1 MRPTGWAAL
10 ALFIALATPLFTA
23 AAQDGPAWP
32 MYRADAQHT
41 GSSGSG
47 VPTTL
52 EPPLVVPLG
61 GGALTSP
68 VAADG
73 RIFVCSADGTLYAVW
88 ADNGAIAWTRPLG
101 GNVSAEPAINGST
114 IYALSESGHL
124 QAFDTKLGV
133 PLWNTT
139 LPADLVYT
147 IPLTFSNGSV
157 LVSTTSGAVLRLNAS
172 DRGQMMWQAYIGKNL
187 KGPVTVGGGLA
198 YLVLDGGNAVALD
211 LETGNQHWSTGPG
224 TGSSND
230 FPSAYV
236 QGSLYIGT
244 RGRDVFC
251 IDTSDGSE
259 LWNKSLKSTV
269 ASAPAL
275 GGGRIVLGTQTGQ
288 VYALDLITG
297 EEVWDAPFE
306 AGAAVMVAPSLAG
319 GKVVLGDERGGVY
332 LLNAGTGELESDL
345 SLEGHRFSSPVVSEG
360 RILISTTDGTL
371 LVVGPVSRSPFAM
384 LDISP
389 SRVSTGEIVAFSAL
403 NYGSPDGLPA
413 AGMWL
418 DFGDGTSSGWI
429 GGLAANHAYQQKGR
443 YTVSLKVR
451 DQNGTESH
459 DAWDVVEVFNDRPSI
474 DMSLPLQARAGLP
487 VALGASASDPDG
499 RVVLYEWDFEGDGTY
514 DWNGSGMPPGFGH
527 AYPVNGTFA
536 PTVRVLDDN
545 GSVAV
550 ASGTLVVLPK
560 PAPPVVE
567 SPAVPLPVAAA
578 GVLAVS
584 LAAIGAGLSLTDFG
598 KYRFFTLFI
607 VPLYVRLKRDEVLD
621 NYTRGRIHGYITANP
636 GDNYNSIRDA
646 LELSNGIVAHHLHTL
661 EREGLI
667 QSMRDGMY
675 RRFFPANAK
684 LPPEDEG
691 HFNIQKRIVAI
702 IRNNPGISQKEI
714 AQKVGVSSPTVNYHI
729 NVLATARMIRVEKF
743 GRRTRCFVV
752 EDQPRT

>member
-47 VPTTL
+47 VPAAL
-52 EPPLVVPLG
+52 VDPLVVTLG

-73 RIFVCSADGTLYAVW
+73 RVFVCSAEGTLYAVW
-88 ADNGAIAWTRPLG
+88 ADNGAVAWSRPLG
-101 GNVSAEPAINGST
+101 QNISAEPAINGST
-114 IYALSESGHL
+114 IYALTESGRL
-124 QAFDTKLGV
+124 WAFDIRLGV

-139 LPADLVYT
+139 LLPDLGYT
-147 IPLTFSNGSV
+147 IPLTFSNDSV
-157 LVSTTSGAVLRLNAS
+157 LVSTTSGAVLRLKAS
-172 DRGQMMWQAYIGKNL
+172 DGGKLMWQAWVGENL
-187 KGPVTVGGGLA
+187 KGPATVGGGLA

-211 LETGNQHWSTGPG
+211 LETGNKSWETGPG
-224 TGSSND
+224 TGSSNE

-236 QGSLYIGT
+236 QGRLYIGT
-244 RGRDVFC
+244 RGHDVFC
-251 IDTSDGSE
+251 MDTSNGSQ
-259 LWNKSLKSTV
+259 LWSRPLKSTV

-275 GGGRIVLGTQTGQ
+275 GGGRIFLGTQTGQ
-288 VYALDLITG
+288 VWSLNLSDGADA
-297 EEVWDAPFE
+297 WDAPFE

-319 GKVVLGDERGGVY
+319 GKVVLGDEKGGLY
-332 LLNAGTGELESDL
+332 LLNAGTGELESTL

-371 LVVGPVSRSPFAM
+371 LVAGPVSRAPFAV

-389 SRVSTGEIVAFSAL
+389 SRVSTGEIVAFSAR
-403 NYGSPDGLPA
+403 NYSSPDGLPA
-413 AGMWL
+413 AGMVL
-418 DFGDGTSSGWI
+418 DFGDGTSSGWV
-429 GGLAANHAYQQKGR
+429 GGLTANHTYPQKGL

-451 DQNGTESH
+451 DANGTESH
-459 DAWDVVEVFNDRPSI
+459 ESWARLEVFNDRPTVSL
-474 DMSLPLQARAGLP
+474 SLPALSRAGVP
-487 VALGASASDPDG
+487 VALGAAASDPDG

-514 DWNGSGMPPGFGH
+514 DWNGSEQPPIFGH
-527 AYPVNGTFA
+527 TYPLNGTFS
-536 PTVRVLDDN
+536 PIVRVLDDN
-545 GSVAV
+545 GSFAV

-560 PAPPVVE
+560 AAPPVAP
-567 SPAVPLPVAAA
+567 SPGVSLPAAVA
-578 GVLAVS
+578 GASIVS
-584 LAAIGAGLSLTDFG
+584 LAAVGAGLSLTDFG

-714 AQKVGVSSPTVNYHI
+714 AEKVGVSSPTVNYHV

-743 GRRTRCFVV
+743 GRRTRCTVI